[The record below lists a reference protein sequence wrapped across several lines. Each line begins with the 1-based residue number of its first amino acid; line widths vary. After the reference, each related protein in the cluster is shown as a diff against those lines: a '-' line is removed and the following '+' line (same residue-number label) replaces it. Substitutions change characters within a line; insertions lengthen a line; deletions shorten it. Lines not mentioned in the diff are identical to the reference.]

1 MFRQFGRFAPLAL
14 CLFTLAIVMG
24 SCSEWWDDEEEEL
37 TPMEKLAGTYSIV
50 ESKVI
55 LDNEVL
61 EPPNSGQLHLR
72 PEGKGWIVTFEYEA
86 GDSSGNSGATWT
98 ANATTVTFIDSDGD
112 RWVEDY
118 TLEGKFLTL
127 SFFDEDNDVAIIE
140 TWRNID

>member
-1 MFRQFGRFAPLAL
+1 MFQQLGRFAPLAL

-24 SCSEWWDDEEEEL
+24 SCNREDPVEL
-37 TPMEKLAGTYSIV
+37 TPMEKLSGPYSLV
-50 ESKVI
+50 ESEV
-55 LDNEVL
+55 LVDNEVR
-61 EPPNSGQLHLR
+61 EPPNYGKLHLR
-72 PEGKGWIVTFEYEA
+72 PEGNGWIVTFEYEE

-98 ANATTVTFIDSDGD
+98 ANATTITFIDSDGE

-140 TWRNID
+140 KWRKIN